1 MRTDALDRVIA
12 EYRQWPGMRLT
23 KQQAARLFW
32 LSPRECDVVFDALMT
47 CGMLQLDSRGQYALR
62 YVRPAMAGRPLQ
74 RDEDVARLTRGP
86 DRTPAPPRSQR
97 ERLLPLVRD
106 G

>member
-32 LSPRECDVVFDALMT
+32 LSPRECDVVFDALVT
-47 CGMLQLDSRGQYALR
+47 CGLLQLDSRGQYALR
-62 YVRPAMAGRPLQ
+62 YVRPTMAGRPL
-74 RDEDVARLTRGP
+74 RHDEDVEMLTRKP
-86 DRTPAPPRSQR
+86 YRSPAAPRAQR